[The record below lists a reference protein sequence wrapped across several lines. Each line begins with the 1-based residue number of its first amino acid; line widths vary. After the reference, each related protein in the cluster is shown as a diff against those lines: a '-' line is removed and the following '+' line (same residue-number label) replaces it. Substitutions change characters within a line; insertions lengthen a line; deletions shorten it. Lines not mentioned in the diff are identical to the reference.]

1 MMGDVLFYVRQMAME
16 VIKKSRNQS
25 EARRIAELAYPYP
38 GCCLC
43 GQTVGRELA
52 HLDHEA
58 SNNDPDNLAWL
69 CNHHHWMYDAGLFSL
84 AALKLQRSHWQ
95 DRKGERTNAYMKDAG
110 KKAAATRA
118 ANAIKKRRSDA
129 ARKAVATRRAN
140 AARIAQ

>member
-1 MMGDVLFYVRQMAME
+1 MTQTT
-16 VIKKSRNQS
+16 RNQA
-25 EARRIAELAYPYP
+25 EARRIAKLAYPYP

-43 GQTVGRELA
+43 GQTVGEELA

-69 CNHHHWMYDAGLFSL
+69 CNHHHWMYDVGLFSIS
-84 AALKLQRSHWQ
+84 ALKLQRAHWQ
-95 DRKGERTNAYMKDAG
+95 ETKGERTNAFMKDAG

-118 ANAIKKRRSDA
+118 ANAAAKLRSEA

-140 AARIAQ
+140 ALKGQDNQAPKP

>member
-1 MMGDVLFYVRQMAME
+1 MTE
-16 VIKKSRNQS
+16 KTRNQS
-25 EARRIAELAYPYP
+25 EARRIAKLAYPYP

-43 GQTVGRELA
+43 GQTVGEELA

-69 CNHHHWMYDAGLFSL
+69 CNHHHWMYDVGLFSL
-84 AALKLQRSHWQ
+84 AALKLQRAHWQ
-95 DRKGERTNAYMKDAG
+95 QVKGKRTNAYMKDAG

-118 ANAIKKRRSDA
+118 ANAAARIRSEA

-140 AARIAQ
+140 ALKAQNEPAVKS